1 MIQRIQSIYL
11 LLSSAFTSLLFMF
24 PIASAEK
31 TADGAFQDGVL
42 NLDDSGIL
50 LGLAIAVSALA
61 FLAIFLF
68 KNRIL
73 QMNLGKLNMLLAVG
87 LLVFAIYL
95 LMSAGVSW
103 GLGIGLFVPLVSLIL
118 IVMANRAIG
127 QDEALVK
134 SADRIR

>member
-11 LLSSAFTSLLFMF
+11 LLSSVFTSLLFMF

-42 NLDDSGIL
+42 DVNDNGVLF
-50 LGLAIAVSALA
+50 GLAIAVAALT
-61 FLAIFLF
+61 FLSIFLF

-87 LLVFAIYL
+87 LLGFAIYL
-95 LMSAGVSW
+95 LTTAGVAW
-103 GLGIGLFVPLVSLIL
+103 GLGIGLFVPLLSLIL
-118 IVMANRAIG
+118 VVMANRAIG